1 MPLLAEIL
9 SVLALLLAL
18 ATVVG
23 VIAPS
28 LFRNRKTGEAP
39 QAPVPAGVGLH
50 RRARGH
56 DPRRQPGA
64 AATGS
69 SGQERDAG
77 GHFRS
82 APRRRALAPGVSA
95 GR

>member
-39 QAPVPAGVGLH
+39 KRLSLLVWGCIAVLVAMILAGSLVPPPPAPPAKNGTPKATSGL
-50 RRARGH
+50 
-56 DPRRQPGA
+56 PP
-64 AATGS
+64 TGGPS
-69 SGQERDAG
+69 LLS
-77 GHFRS
+77 
-82 APRRRALAPGVSA
+82 
-95 GR
+95 